1 MIVINKKI
9 LEMSINDWQAG
20 LQAFLDSNPDLPQ
33 GEDASVAKEEKIST
47 KQSRLDIILEK
58 KGRGGKVA
66 TIVTGF
72 VIDDDEVSALASK
85 MKASLGTGGSA
96 RGGEILIQGDK
107 RDAVLKFLIKQ
118 GYKARII

>member
-1 MIVINKKI
+1 M
-9 LEMSINDWQAG
+9 NDWHAG

-33 GEDASVAKEEKIST
+33 GEEPIVESEEKTSS
-47 KQSRLDIILEK
+47 QPRLDIILEK
-58 KGRGGKVA
+58 KGRGGKIA

-72 VIDDDEVSALASK
+72 TMTEEEVDSLASK
-85 MKASLGTGGSA
+85 MKSSLGTGGSA

-107 RDAVLKFLIKQ
+107 RDAVLKFLTKQ

>member
-1 MIVINKKI
+1 M
-9 LEMSINDWQAG
+9 NDWQAG

-33 GEDASVAKEEKIST
+33 GEEATPIAEEKTST
-47 KQSRLDIILEK
+47 KQPRLDIILEK
-58 KGRGGKVA
+58 KGRGGKIA

-72 VIDDDEVSALASK
+72 TISDDEVAELASK
-85 MKASLGTGGSA
+85 MKSALGTGGSA

-107 RDAVLKFLIKQ
+107 RDAVLRYLIKQ

>member
-1 MIVINKKI
+1 
-9 LEMSINDWQAG
+9 MSINDWQAG

-33 GEDASVAKEEKIST
+33 GEEITEASSDT
-47 KQSRLDIILEK
+47 KKSPAQPRLDIILEK
-58 KGRGGKVA
+58 KRRGGKVA

-72 VIDDDEVSALASK
+72 TMTDDDISALASR
-85 MKASLGTGGSA
+85 MKSSLGTGGSA

-107 RDAVLKFLIKQ
+107 RDAVLKFLNKQ

>member
-1 MIVINKKI
+1 MG
-9 LEMSINDWQAG
+9 MNDWQAG

-33 GEDASVAKEEKIST
+33 GEEVVEQPVEDTPS
-47 KQSRLDIILEK
+47 KQPRLDIILEK
-58 KGRGGKVA
+58 KGRGGKIA

-72 VIDDDEVSALASK
+72 TLDDEELAQLASK

-107 RDAVLKFLIKQ
+107 RDAVLKFLTKQ

>member
-1 MIVINKKI
+1 M
-9 LEMSINDWQAG
+9 NDWQAG

-33 GEDASVAKEEKIST
+33 GEESTPIAEEKTPT
-47 KQSRLDIILEK
+47 KQPRLDIILEK
-58 KGRGGKVA
+58 KGRGGKIA

-72 VIDDDEVSALASK
+72 TISDDEIAELASK
-85 MKASLGTGGSA
+85 MKSALGTGGSA

-107 RDAVLKFLIKQ
+107 RDAVLKYLIKQ